1 MDRVQV
7 LKRETSD
14 LGGDAA
20 DEAPWDAPIEPQE
33 DAVEAAG
40 FYVQDASNRDET
52 TLIAR
57 AGNDMTFKDGNNVTP
72 VTLSALAAGGGTSDH
87 GGLTGLG
94 DDDHA
99 QYHNDSRGDVRYFG
113 KTAASEISA
122 LTAKGSPVSGDY
134 LLIEDSAA
142 GNAKKRI
149 TIGDLPGGGSSPL
162 TTKGDLY
169 GFDTADARIP
179 VGSDNQVLTADSA
192 QALGVKWATPSGG
205 TDNDAIHDNVAGE
218 ISAVT
223 EKTAIVSAD
232 LVLIEDSEASNA
244 KKRAQVGSLF
254 AVLSPG
260 PVFDAYDNVGG
271 SSTVGGVAV
280 PLSVE
285 RQKTSD
291 FTHSTVTSSS
301 EVTIAVAG
309 KYIVHA
315 EVTTNISVSSTSR
328 SDSYMWL
335 ELDSGSGFAE
345 IDGTRGTMYNR
356 QNTQGTTSASATA
369 ILDLD
374 VGDKLRIWAQRK
386 SGSATVVLLADGSRL
401 IITAMRGPAGPT
413 GADGADGADGA
424 PGSGSNIVVKD
435 DTVLVGTVMDT
446 INFGAGL
453 VVTDDGSGDCTV
465 DAAGGVEEYSTWDA
479 TGGSTTST
487 SFQTIETLT
496 FTPNNA
502 GEDWMIEWG
511 YEWKVA
517 DADERC
523 YSQILVDGAT
533 VINEH
538 YDVGLVH
545 NTYSV
550 VSGRFQLSALSAAS
564 HTVAVQYHP
573 SNNWTTMTI
582 KNIFIRARSLG

>member
-1 MDRVQV
+1 VTDRVQV
-7 LKRETSD
+7 LKRETAA
-14 LGGDAA
+14 LGGNAA
-20 DEAPWDAPIEPQE
+20 DELPYEAPIEPQE
-33 DAVEAAG
+33 DAIEAAG
-40 FYVQDASNRDET
+40 LYVQDASNRDEAV
-52 TLIAR
+52 LIAR
-57 AGNDMTFKDGNNVTP
+57 NGDDMTFKDVSNPTP
-72 VTLSALAAGGGTSDH
+72 LTLSELAAGAATDH
-87 GGLTGLG
+87 GSLTGLG
-94 DDDHA
+94 DDDHT
-99 QYHNDSRGDVRYFG
+99 QYHNDSRGDTRYFG
-113 KTAASEISA
+113 KAAASEISA

-192 QALGVKWATPSGG
+192 QTLGVKWATPSGG
-205 TDNDAIHDNVAGE
+205 ADNDAIHDNVAAE

-260 PVFDAYDNVGG
+260 PVFDGYDAAGG
-271 SSTVGGVAV
+271 TSIVGGVAV
-280 PLSVE
+280 PLDTE
-285 RQKTSD
+285 RKKTTD
-291 FTHSTVTSSS
+291 FTHSTSTANS
-301 EVTIAVAG
+301 EVTVAVAG
-309 KYIVHA
+309 QYVVHMQVNTQITA
-315 EVTTNISVSSTSR
+315 STAR
-328 SDSYMWL
+328 SGSLCWL
-335 ELDSGSGFAE
+335 ELDSGSGFAKVP
-345 IDGTRGTMYNR
+345 GTDSIMYNR
-356 QNTQGTTSASATA
+356 ETTEGGTTGAASVV
-369 ILDLD
+369 LDLD
-374 VGDKLRIWAQRK
+374 VGDKLRVWAQRN
-386 SGSATVVLLADGSRL
+386 SGTATIYLLAGGSRL
-401 IITAMRGPAGPT
+401 VITAMRGPAGPT
-413 GADGADGADGA
+413 GADGADGADGS

-435 DTVLVGTVMDT
+435 DGTLVGTVMDT
-446 INFGAGL
+446 INFGSGL
-453 VVTDDGSGDCTV
+453 VVTNDGSGDCTV
-465 DAAGGVEEYSTWDA
+465 DAAGGVEEYTTWDA

-502 GEDWMIEWG
+502 GEDWLIEWAF
-511 YEWKVA
+511 EWKVA

-523 YSQILVDGAT
+523 LSRVYVDGAT
-533 VINEH
+533 AINEH
-538 YDVGLVH
+538 YDIGLLA

-550 VSGRFQLSALSAAS
+550 VSGAFVLSALSAAS
-564 HTVAVQYHP
+564 HTVAVQYRP
-573 SNNWTTMTI
+573 LNNWTTMTI